1 VRKRVKNKIN
11 SSPQLRFWWMQFK
24 KLTIPGFEKVPIYNV
39 AKMFREEIQNDA
51 LSVRAA
57 AISFY
62 FIIALFPT
70 SIFIFTLFAYVPI
83 EGFSEVFLNYIA
95 TIMPD
100 GTFQILDETIHDI
113 LNKRRGGW
121 LSITFFIAFY
131 FSINAI
137 MNMMKAFDK
146 VNPTFK
152 KRTWLQKF
160 ATAAKINVLII
171 FQIIAVIAFII
182 LSQEQLNLIMS
193 SIGIWQNKSALFLQ
207 IFRVSISIL
216 TFFNTIALIY
226 YFAPSVKKK
235 YRYFSI
241 GATFTTIALLL
252 VSYLFSF
259 YVKYMFTELNAIYG
273 PLSAMI
279 FIMIWVYVNALVL
292 LFGFELNNS
301 IAVNKYSSES

>member
-1 VRKRVKNKIN
+1 
-11 SSPQLRFWWMQFK
+11 MQFK

>member
-1 VRKRVKNKIN
+1 MTV
-11 SSPQLRFWWMQFK
+11 
-24 KLTIPGFEKVPIYNV
+24 PGFEKVPLYDV
-39 AKMFREEIQNDA
+39 VKMFREEIQNDA
-51 LSVRAA
+51 LTVRAA

-100 GTFQILDETIHDI
+100 GTFQILDSTIHDI
-113 LNKRRGGW
+113 LNNRRGGW

-146 VNPTFK
+146 VNPTFR

-182 LSQEQLNLIMS
+182 LSQEQLNQLMN
-193 SIGIWQNKSALFLQ
+193 SIGIWQNKSAFFLQ
-207 IFRVSISIL
+207 FFRISISVL

-241 GATFTTIALLL
+241 GATFTTIALLF

-279 FIMIWVYVNALVL
+279 FIMLWVYVNAIVL

-301 IAVNKYSSES
+301 IAVNKYSAEI